1 MEYPKSLRM
10 QMLKAKQN
18 RGNVR
23 NNWVWMFS
31 VLKLLKF
38 EINLGPSLKKATCF
52 YEMFL
57 LADGRHNV
65 KLFGEH

>member
-1 MEYPKSLRM
+1 
-10 QMLKAKQN
+10 
-18 RGNVR
+18 
-23 NNWVWMFS
+23 MFS
-31 VLKLLKF
+31 VLSFQL
-38 EINLGPSLKKATCF
+38 EISPGPSLKKATCF